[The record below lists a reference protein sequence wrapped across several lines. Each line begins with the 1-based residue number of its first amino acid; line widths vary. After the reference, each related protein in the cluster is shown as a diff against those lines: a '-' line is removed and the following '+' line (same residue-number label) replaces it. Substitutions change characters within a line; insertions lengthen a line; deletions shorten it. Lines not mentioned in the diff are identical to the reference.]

1 MIAQAITEDRAYQS
15 MGVELD
21 RIWMGA
27 MSWGL
32 VRPENPQGNGA
43 GGGWSAVPAHP
54 REGSQTIRTV
64 HTMLSMETRIRK
76 HRPWNDVVSAVMSRG
91 GRDGCARGAGRR
103 RMVAGVLAATAGV
116 CLGVGVGAVP
126 AAAVPAA
133 GPAPAVAAQAAVP
146 KGLESFY
153 NQTVEWYDCGKTG
166 GMEKSAD
173 KTGFQCARVTVPLD
187 YSKPDGQ
194 TIEIAMKK
202 HVATGSVRQGS
213 LFMNPGGP
221 GMSGVNQVETMADMN
236 FAGVQEAYDIIGF
249 DPRGVG
255 SSTAITCTSAAETP
269 AVAEAAPADVAADD
283 TTFEQR
289 APQNAAWVKQ
299 LEANCAVNTAPA
311 ELLDHVDTVSVAR
324 DLDVLRALSGND
336 KLNYVGFSYGTYLG
350 AHYAEL
356 FPANTGRMV
365 FDGAVDPSLSYSERS
380 RGQALGYERALRN
393 YVEWCH
399 AGQSCPLTGDTD
411 AGVKQVG
418 DLISSANQT
427 PVPSSDPNRPVKGS
441 EILQVMVEHFRYSD
455 VAWPTLT
462 EMLNQTI
469 NQHDASGFRTL
480 LDQIS
485 TQASVV
491 VGPMYGT
498 NCLDYRVEG
507 DMVTWA
513 TQSKELERIAP
524 RFGRIYEGADLGCQ
538 SWGHNTTRP
547 STAIHA
553 KGAAPILVVGT
564 TGDPATPYEWA
575 MALAGQLESGQL
587 LTWEGNGHTAYANP
601 AHGPCVTSAVDT
613 YLLTGAMPKK
623 GLTCHGQE

>member
-1 MIAQAITEDRAYQS
+1 
-15 MGVELD
+15 
-21 RIWMGA
+21 
-27 MSWGL
+27 
-32 VRPENPQGNGA
+32 
-43 GGGWSAVPAHP
+43 
-54 REGSQTIRTV
+54 
-64 HTMLSMETRIRK
+64 
-76 HRPWNDVVSAVMSRG
+76 
-91 GRDGCARGAGRR
+91 
-103 RMVAGVLAATAGV
+103 MVAGVLAATAGV

-202 HVATGSVRQGS
+202 HVATGSVRRGS
-213 LFMNPGGP
+213 LFANPGGP
-221 GMSGVNQVETMADMN
+221 GYSGVEMVEDNEKQFSPDLNTS
-236 FAGVQEAYDIIGF
+236 YDIIGF
-249 DPRGVG
+249 DPRGIG
-255 SSTAITCTSAAETP
+255 DSTPITCTGAGETP
-269 AVAEAAPADVAADD
+269 AGGAARGAMGAEDPLSDSIRADAAGVDPAPPEDTEVPAAG
-283 TTFEQR
+283 
-289 APQNAAWVKQ
+289 AAEGGADFKTLIDEITKNYRQ
-299 LEANCAVNTAPA
+299 KEADCASATKPA
-311 ELLDHVDTVSVAR
+311 GLLDHVDTVSVAR
-324 DLDVLRALSGND
+324 DLDVLRALSGD
-336 KLNYVGFSYGTYLG
+336 EKLNYLGFSYGTYLG